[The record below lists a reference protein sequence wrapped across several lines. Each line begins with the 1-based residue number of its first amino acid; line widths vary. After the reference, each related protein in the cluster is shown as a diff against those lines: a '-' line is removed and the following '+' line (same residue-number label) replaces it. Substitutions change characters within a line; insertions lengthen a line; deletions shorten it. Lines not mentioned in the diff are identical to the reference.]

1 MHSRHGISYH
11 QLPRSLAGAV
21 KELFN
26 EELSKDAREQMAGLS
41 VEEIQSN
48 QTFVNYALE
57 DSRACLRVYQEL
69 DAGFLRKERL
79 LSSLTRRIASRGIS
93 DRWSALSAV
102 HR

>member
-1 MHSRHGISYH
+1 MASYH

-21 KELFN
+21 KELFD

-48 QTFVNYALE
+48 QTFINYALE

-69 DAGFLRKERL
+69 DAGFPEKEIAVIPDPQN
-79 LSSLTRRIASRGIS
+79 RIPWIG
-93 DRWSALSAV
+93 DRWSTLSAV